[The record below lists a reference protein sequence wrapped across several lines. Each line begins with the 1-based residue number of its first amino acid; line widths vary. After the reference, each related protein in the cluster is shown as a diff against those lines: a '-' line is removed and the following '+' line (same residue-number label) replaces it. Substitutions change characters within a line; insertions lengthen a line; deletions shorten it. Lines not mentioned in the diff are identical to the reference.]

1 VTAATER
8 RPGLLRRIFAVMA
21 DPRTVF
27 TRYLDDLA
35 WPVALVVPALAFG
48 LIFLQSGLDLERS
61 GASAGVAGLALFGA
75 LLGAVVVPVLALV
88 VWILVLPFD
97 RSRSL
102 GWAVRAFALAYS
114 PALIYGVCGLVA
126 NVVLGWNT
134 AVAFGVT
141 GVLWAISPL
150 FVALREMSG
159 DRRRLSLVLA
169 TVVGAAV
176 LALWAGAVGG

>member
-1 VTAATER
+1 
-8 RPGLLRRIFAVMA
+8 MA
-21 DPRTVF
+21 DPRTVL
-27 TRYLDDLA
+27 TNYIDDLA
-35 WPVALVVPALAFG
+35 WPAALAVPALAFG
-48 LIFLQSGLDLERS
+48 LLFLQSGLDLDRS
-61 GASAGVAGLALFGA
+61 GASDGIAGLALLGV
-75 LLGAVVVPVLALV
+75 LLGVVVVPVTALV
-88 VWILVLPFD
+88 AWILVLPFD

-114 PALIYGVCGLVA
+114 PALIYGLCGLIA
-126 NVVLGWNT
+126 NIVLGWNT

-150 FVALREMSG
+150 FAALREMSG

-176 LALWAGAVGG
+176 LAVWAVAVGA